1 MTVTVY
7 KSTDSGAPILYGLA
21 WSLLNLLDKILVD
34 GYGSKSSLGWAK
46 AFTSLVCSGTA
57 TGGSTTTLIDTATN
71 FVTAGVV
78 VGYQVFRTADGKNA
92 RVTSITTTTNPND
105 TLNFTAVS
113 PVTPTFANTDAY
125 TVDNNKRA
133 YRQIA
138 GTNQYYLRVT
148 DDGTGAANYA
158 RARGYETMSDID
170 TGTGPFPT
178 DAQVSGGLY
187 AIKSANVGST
197 ARPWRCISDGKI
209 FYLFFNQDS
218 ASDWNAATGL
228 FFGDYKTYKTGDIY
242 NTLLCSSNSTAASGF
257 AFGRVDAS
265 QTGKYKARTYAGTGG
280 SLAFYVWTLTYTLF
294 NAAFLSVG
302 YITYPDPVSGSLL
315 MTPILFC
322 ENNALLVGHFPGLW
336 NSLHPLTSFNDGD
349 IFSGAVGAL
358 SGKNFEFWKCTGG
371 LATCGIIVETSN
383 TWS

>member
-46 AFTSLVCSGTA
+46 AFASLVCSGTA

-78 VGYQVFRTADGKNA
+78 IGHQVIRTADGKNA

-138 GTNQYYLRVT
+138 GTNQFYLRVV

-158 RARGYETMSDID
+158 RVIGYETMSNID

-178 DAQVSGGLY
+178 EAQQAGGLY
-187 AIKSANVGST
+187 AGKSANVSST
-197 ARPWRCISDGKI
+197 ERPWRCISDGKI

-218 ASDWNAATGL
+218 AGSGWDNGTGL
-228 FFGDYKTYKTGDIY
+228 TFGDYKTYKSGDTY
-242 NTLLCSSNSTAASGF
+242 NTVIVASSGATLATFYFNYHTQAS
-257 AFGRVDAS
+257 
-265 QTGKYKARTYAGTGG
+265 TGKFKVRTHLGTGG
-280 SLAFYVWTLTYTLF
+280 SITFLFWALNYILF
-294 NAAFLSVG
+294 NTTYIGVG
-302 YITYPDPVSGSLL
+302 TITYPDPVSGSLL
-315 MTPILFC
+315 ITPIIVGESFSV
-322 ENNALLVGHFPGLW
+322 LLGHFPGLW
-336 NSLHPLTSFNDGD
+336 NSLHTPRLTDGD
-349 IFSGAVGAL
+349 IFSGAAGPL
-358 SGKNFEFWKCTGG
+358 SGKTFEVWRCYYG
-371 LATCGIIVETSN
+371 CVVVETSD